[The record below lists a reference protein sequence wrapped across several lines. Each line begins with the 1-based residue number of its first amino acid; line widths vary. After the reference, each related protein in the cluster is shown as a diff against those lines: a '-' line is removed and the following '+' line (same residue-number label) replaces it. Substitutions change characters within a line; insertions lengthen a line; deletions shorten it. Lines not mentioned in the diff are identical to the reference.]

1 MGRVYATAADY
12 QAYSG
17 QTPPADI
24 DRQLARA
31 SELLD
36 SDVLMTAWYNTD
48 PATGLPT
55 DATVAAAFSNAVSAQ
70 VEFWNEGPGED
81 VDISGPIQGV
91 TIGSMSIQYGA
102 GNNRIAAGTI
112 APRVYRALSVLPST
126 VFRVAVGSP
135 GWGVW

>member
-12 QAYSG
+12 QTYSG

-36 SDVLMTAWYNTD
+36 SEVLMTAWYNTD

-55 DATVAAAFSNAVSAQ
+55 DSTVAAAFSQAACAQ
-70 VEFWNEGPGED
+70 VEFWDDVGED
-81 VDISGPIQGV
+81 VDTSGPVQSV
-91 TIGSMSIQYGA
+91 SIGSVSIQYGSG
-102 GNNRIAAGTI
+102 GNQATDAKIG
-112 APRVYRALSVLPST
+112 PRVYRALKVLPST
-126 VFRVAVGSP
+126 VFRIAVGSP